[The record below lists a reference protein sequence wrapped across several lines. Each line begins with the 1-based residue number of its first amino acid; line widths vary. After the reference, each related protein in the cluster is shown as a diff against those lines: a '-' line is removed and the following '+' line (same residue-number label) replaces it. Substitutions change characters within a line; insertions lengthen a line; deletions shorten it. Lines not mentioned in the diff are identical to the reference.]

1 MRLRTKVM
9 RFLSVATISAFL
21 LPLGGLGFAAPGD
34 KDKTK
39 VKGTKPTVK
48 LPPPSAVRMDPATLA
63 KLIDKA
69 VGDKLKAEGVTA
81 SPLAADAEFLRRVYL
96 DITGHIPSADKA
108 AAFLDDKDPNKRAKI
123 IDELLA
129 SEDYGKHLADIWQ
142 ALLIPKNS
150 DNRRLDAE
158 PMAKWLQ
165 EHFNKNQPWNQ
176 MVHDLLTASGPQDK
190 NGATTFFVANAT
202 VDKMTDEVT
211 KVFLGVQ
218 LQCAQCHN
226 HPFTEWKQTEYWGM
240 AAFFMKVQSTR
251 PQAAA
256 KNGTSPTVEEAD
268 KVSAARTLCRNRPRW
283 CRRSSSPP
291 RSRRSVRPSPY
302 RPVLANWLTTAQNPY
317 FSKAMANRIWS
328 QYFGRGI
335 VNPVD
340 DMHDDNPASHPEL
353 LQELAN
359 QFAKND
365 FDVKFLVRAICNSQ
379 TYQSGSKLNSDAV
392 PNLFANMSVKVLSG
406 EQLFDSLG
414 NVLGTAGGRAAGEA
428 RKGAM
433 GKGAGGNNQR
443 AVFVAFFGADETASV
458 TEYQSGIPQAL
469 NLMNSQRINGA
480 IQANP
485 LVRSTSPTNVVI
497 EKLYLST
504 LSRRPTPAEMEKL
517 TAYVKKADTST
528 KAYGDILWALLNSSE
543 FTLNH

>member
-1 MRLRTKVM
+1 MRVRSKMM
-9 RFLSVATISAFL
+9 RCLAIATMSAFVL
-21 LPLGGLGFAAPGD
+21 LLGGLSFAAPGD
-34 KDKTK
+34 KDKAK
-39 VKGTKPTVK
+39 KPAVK
-48 LPPPSAVRMDPATLA
+48 LPPPSGVRMDHTTLA
-63 KLIDKA
+63 KFIDKA
-69 VGDKLKAEGVTA
+69 IADKLKAEGVTTA
-81 SPLAADAEFLRRVYL
+81 PLTSDAEFLRRVYL
-96 DITGHIPSADKA
+96 DITGHIPSGDKA
-108 AAFLDDKDPNKRAKI
+108 AAFLDDKDPNKRSKL

-142 ALLIPKNS
+142 ALLLPKNS
-150 DNRRLDAE
+150 DNRRLDTA
-158 PMAKWLQ
+158 PMAKWL
-165 EHFNKNQPWNQ
+165 EENFNKNQHWNT

-190 NGATTFFVANAT
+190 NGAVTFFVANGT

-240 AAFFMKVQSTR
+240 AAFFMKVQAQNAN
-251 PQAAA
+251 QAAKA
-256 KNGTSPTVEEAD
+256 GNAPTVAEVDNVRRGKNALPESA
-268 KVSAARTLCRNRPRW
+268 KILPPKFLAAETPNVSRTGP
-283 CRRSSSPP
+283 
-291 RSRRSVRPSPY
+291 V
-302 RPVLANWLTTAQNPY
+302 RPVLADWLTTAQNPF

-328 QYFGRGI
+328 QYFGRGV

-340 DMHDDNPASHPEL
+340 DMHDDNPPSHPEL

-365 FDVKFLVRAICNSQ
+365 FDVKYLIRAICNSQ
-379 TYQSGSKLNSDAV
+379 AYQRTSKLSGKDSDPA
-392 PNLFANMSVKVLSG
+392 PNLYAKMAVKVLTG
-406 EQLFDSLG
+406 EHLFDSLG
-414 NVLGTAGGRAAGEA
+414 NVLGRQEGRAAGEA

-433 GKGAGGNNQR
+433 GKGGPGGNQR

-469 NLMNSQRINGA
+469 NLMNSPRINTA
-480 IQANP
+480 VQANP
-485 LVRSTSPTNVVI
+485 LVRSGSAPEVVI

-504 LSRRPTPAEMEKL
+504 LSRRPTSTEIEKM
-517 TAYVKKADTST
+517 TAHVKKADAPAKGYS
-528 KAYGDILWALLNSSE
+528 DILWALLNSSE